1 MNDIYWDWWVKME
14 SFEVKI
20 IFFKYGCGVLFVIV
34 GFMVFVFIWIIKV
47 MDNELVSLIR
57 FVVSCW

>member
-1 MNDIYWDWWVKME
+1 ME

-34 GFMVFVFIWIIKV
+34 GFMIFLFIWIIKV